1 MNIKMLLPSPKFA
14 VGVVIVL
21 VLVTLALRLGSDNA
35 YVQKARGWIGLYP
48 GF

>member
-1 MNIKMLLPSPKFA
+1 MNVKMFLPSPKFI

-21 VLVTLALRLGSDNA
+21 VMVTAAIRLGSDNA